1 MMGKGDQ
8 KGEVLASRWK
18 RWKKAM
24 APRMKEARFVFSR
37 FRDNPTSFAGLGI
50 ILVFVGIAVLAPVL
64 APCESSPCSMMPR
77 DSLESTP
84 QPPSPE
90 HPLGTLPGQWDIYYG
105 IIWGT
110 RSAFSISMRVIVI
123 TGLFGVALGGLAG
136 FYGGKVDEVIMR
148 VVDIF
153 LAFPALVLALAFL
166 AVLREQTLD
175 NIMLAIMIVWWP
187 GYTRLIRGEIL
198 SIREQ
203 TYVEAG
209 KAMGASDLRVIFRH
223 VLPNAIYPMLII
235 ATLDVGAVVLTAAA
249 LGFLGFLPMGFAEW
263 GGMVSIAR
271 NWITDTRYW
280 YTFTFPGLIILFF
293 VLGWNL
299 LGDAFR
305 DILDPRLR
313 RGTKR

>member
-1 MMGKGDQ
+1 MMDEGTQ
-8 KGEVLASRWK
+8 SEIAASRWEHWK
-18 RWKKAM
+18 RAM
-24 APRMKEARFVFSR
+24 APRIKEARFVLSR
-37 FRDNPTSFAGLGI
+37 FRENPTSLAGLGI
-50 ILVFVGIAVLAPVL
+50 ILFFVAIAVFAPYL
-64 APCESSPCSMMPR
+64 APCQSDNCFIMPR
-77 DSLESTP
+77 DSQEVTP
-84 QPPSPE
+84 KPPSSE
-90 HPLGTLPGQWDIYYG
+90 HPLGTLPNQWDIYYG

-110 RSAFSISMRVIVI
+110 RSAFSISLRVIIV
-123 TGLFGVALGGLAG
+123 TGLFGVALGGIAG
-136 FYGGKVDEVIMR
+136 FYGGKVDEIIMR
-148 VVDIF
+148 IVDVF

-166 AVLREQTLD
+166 AVLKAQTLD

-203 TYVEAG
+203 TFVEAG
-209 KAMGASDLRVIFRH
+209 KAMGASDLRVIFKH

-235 ATLDVGAVVLTAAA
+235 ATLDVGAVVLVAAA
-249 LGFLGFLPMGFAEW
+249 LGFLGFLEVGYAEW

-271 NWITDTRYW
+271 NWITDPTYW
-280 YTFTFPGLIILFF
+280 YTFTFPGLVILAF

-313 RGTKR
+313 RGTAR